1 MRSRT
6 AFAERVVCSTEFLG
20 MSVRAQCL
28 YFALCMR
35 ADDDGFVGSP
45 KPVMQII
52 SATETELSELVSKK
66 YIISFEDGVIA
77 IRHWFVNNCIR
88 KVTYTPSVHQDK
100 KRVIL
105 AAGKS
110 KEYMDPLDNLP
121 PVNGADKVENE
132 VSKEVPPR
140 KKVSPPLMVPSS
152 SPPTTPVSLSP
163 YNPPASQKEDPLQ
176 NARISSGGEES
187 SGNKT
192 KSVHRKSYGEHGR
205 VKLSQEEHD
214 RLVRDYGQAEAE
226 RCIAY
231 VDEIAQSTN
240 NKPGWKDWNLV
251 VRRCHRDGWGSKGGG
266 QKPQYGRSRLDVP
279 PPPSADWSHLKDIL
293 APKRRDT

>member
-1 MRSRT
+1 MRGKAS
-6 AFAERVVCSTEFLG
+6 FAGRIVCSNEFLEMSSGAQLLYYTLG
-20 MSVRAQCL
+20 MH
-28 YFALCMR
+28 

-45 KPVMQII
+45 KPIMRII
-52 SATETELSELVSKK
+52 SATEAELSELVSKK
-66 YIISFEDGVIA
+66 YIISFDDGVLA
-77 IRHWFVNNCIR
+77 IRHWFVNNRIR
-88 KVTYTPSVHQDK
+88 KDTYIPSVHQDK

-121 PVNGADKVENE
+121 PVNGADKVENA

-163 YNPPASQKEDPLQ
+163 YNPPASQKDTPLQ

-187 SGNKT
+187 SENKT

-214 RLVRDYGQAEAE
+214 RLVRDYGQAETE

-251 VRRCHRDGWGSKGGG
+251 VRRCHRDGWGSKGGT

-279 PPPSADWSHLKDIL
+279 PPPSADWSHLKEIL

>member
-1 MRSRT
+1 MRGKAS
-6 AFAERVVCSTEFLG
+6 FAERIVCSNEFLEMSGGAQLLYYTLG
-20 MSVRAQCL
+20 MH
-28 YFALCMR
+28 

-45 KPVMQII
+45 KPIMRSI
-52 SATETELSELVSKK
+52 SATKAELSELLQKK
-66 YIISFEDGVIA
+66 YIISFDDGVLA
-77 IRHWFVNNCIR
+77 IRHWFVNNRIR
-88 KVTYTPSVHQDK
+88 KDTYIPSVHQDK
-100 KRVIL
+100 KRLIL
-105 AAGKS
+105 AAGKG
-110 KEYMDPLDNLP
+110 KEYQDPLDNLP
-121 PVNGADKVENE
+121 TENGADKGENE

-187 SGNKT
+187 SGKET
-192 KSVHRKSYGEHGR
+192 KSIHRKSYGEHGR

-251 VRRCHRDGWGSKGGG
+251 VRRCHRDGWGSKGQPAKAKTGNIF
-266 QKPQYGRSRLDVP
+266 LEM
-279 PPPSADWSHLKDIL
+279 LNE
-293 APKRRDT
+293 RRQ

>member
-66 YIISFEDGVIA
+66 YIISFDDGVIA

-163 YNPPASQKEDPLQ
+163 YNPPASQKDTPLQ

-214 RLVRDYGQAEAE
+214 RLVRDYGQAETE

-251 VRRCHRDGWGSKGGG
+251 VRRCHRDGWGSKGQPAKAKTGNIF
-266 QKPQYGRSRLDVP
+266 LEM
-279 PPPSADWSHLKDIL
+279 LNE
-293 APKRRDT
+293 RRQ

>member
-1 MRSRT
+1 MRGKAS
-6 AFAERVVCSTEFLG
+6 FAERIVCSNEFLEMSGGAQLLYYTLG
-20 MSVRAQCL
+20 MH
-28 YFALCMR
+28 

-45 KPVMQII
+45 KPIMRSI
-52 SATETELSELVSKK
+52 SATKAELSELLQKK
-66 YIISFEDGVIA
+66 YIISFDDGVLA
-77 IRHWFVNNCIR
+77 IRHWFVNNRIR
-88 KVTYTPSVHQDK
+88 KDTYIPSVHQDK
-100 KRVIL
+100 KRLIL
-105 AAGKS
+105 ATGKG
-110 KEYMDPLDNLP
+110 KEYQDPLDSLP
-121 PVNGADKVENE
+121 QVNGADKVENE

-140 KKVSPPLMVPSS
+140 KKVSSPLMVPSS
-152 SPPTTPVSLSP
+152 SPPTTPLSLSP

-187 SGNKT
+187 SGEKT

-205 VKLSQEEHD
+205 VKLSQEEYD

-251 VRRCHRDGWGSKGGG
+251 VRRCHRDGWGSKGQPAKAKTGNIF
-266 QKPQYGRSRLDVP
+266 LEM
-279 PPPSADWSHLKDIL
+279 LNE
-293 APKRRDT
+293 RRQ

>member
-1 MRSRT
+1 MRGKAS
-6 AFAERVVCSTEFLG
+6 FAERIVCSNEFLEMSGGAQLLYYTLG
-20 MSVRAQCL
+20 MH
-28 YFALCMR
+28 

-45 KPVMQII
+45 KPIMRSI
-52 SATETELSELVSKK
+52 SATKAELSELLQKK
-66 YIISFEDGVIA
+66 YIISFDDGVLA
-77 IRHWFVNNCIR
+77 IRHWFVNNRIR
-88 KVTYTPSVHQDK
+88 KDTYIPSVHQDK
-100 KRVIL
+100 KRLIL
-105 AAGKS
+105 AAGKG
-110 KEYMDPLDNLP
+110 KEYQDPLDSLP
-121 PVNGADKVENE
+121 QVNGADKGENE

-140 KKVSPPLMVPSS
+140 KKVSSPLMVPSS

-187 SGNKT
+187 SGKET

-251 VRRCHRDGWGSKGGG
+251 VRRCHRDGWGSKGQPAKAKTGNIF
-266 QKPQYGRSRLDVP
+266 LEM
-279 PPPSADWSHLKDIL
+279 LNE
-293 APKRRDT
+293 RRQ

>member
-66 YIISFEDGVIA
+66 YIISFDDGVIA

-88 KVTYTPSVHQDK
+88 KVTYIPSVYQDK
-100 KRVIL
+100 KRMIL

-121 PVNGADKVENE
+121 TENGADQGENE

-176 NARISSGGEES
+176 NSLRFSGDEEIT
-187 SGNKT
+187 GKKT

-205 VKLSQEEHD
+205 VKLSQEEYD

-231 VDEIAQSTN
+231 VDELAQSTN
-240 NKPGWKDWNLV
+240 NRPGWKDWNLV
-251 VRRCHRDGWGSKGGG
+251 VRRCHRDGWGSKGRNAGKNSQDSG
-266 QKPQYGRSRLDVP
+266 NPFFALAARLEAEGR
-279 PPPSADWSHLKDIL
+279 
-293 APKRRDT
+293 

>member
-1 MRSRT
+1 MRGKAS
-6 AFAERVVCSTEFLG
+6 FAERIVCSNEFLEMSGGAQLLYYTLG
-20 MSVRAQCL
+20 MH
-28 YFALCMR
+28 

-45 KPVMQII
+45 KPIMRSI
-52 SATETELSELVSKK
+52 SATKAELSELLQKK
-66 YIISFEDGVIA
+66 YIISFDDGVLA
-77 IRHWFVNNCIR
+77 IRHWFVNNRIR
-88 KVTYTPSVHQDK
+88 KDTYIPSVHQDK
-100 KRVIL
+100 KRLIL
-105 AAGKS
+105 AAGKG
-110 KEYMDPLDNLP
+110 KEYQDPLDSLP
-121 PVNGADKVENE
+121 QVNGADKVENE

-140 KKVSPPLMVPSS
+140 KKVSSPLMVPSS

-176 NARISSGGEES
+176 NARISSWVEES
-187 SGNKT
+187 SGKET

-251 VRRCHRDGWGSKGGG
+251 VRRCHRDGWGSKGQPAKAKTGNIF
-266 QKPQYGRSRLDVP
+266 LEM
-279 PPPSADWSHLKDIL
+279 LNE
-293 APKRRDT
+293 RRQ

>member
-1 MRSRT
+1 MRGKAS
-6 AFAERVVCSTEFLG
+6 FAERIVCSNEFLEMSGGAQLLYYTLG
-20 MSVRAQCL
+20 MH
-28 YFALCMR
+28 

-45 KPVMQII
+45 KPIMRSI
-52 SATETELSELVSKK
+52 SATKAELSELLQKK
-66 YIISFEDGVIA
+66 YIISFDDGVLA
-77 IRHWFVNNCIR
+77 IRHWFVNNRIR
-88 KVTYTPSVHQDK
+88 KDTYIPSVHQDK
-100 KRVIL
+100 KRLIL
-105 AAGKS
+105 AAGKG
-110 KEYMDPLDNLP
+110 KEYQDPLDSLP
-121 PVNGADKVENE
+121 QVNGADKGENE

-152 SPPTTPVSLSP
+152 SPPTTPFSLSP

-176 NARISSGGEES
+176 NARISSGGEEI
-187 SGNKT
+187 SGEKT

-251 VRRCHRDGWGSKGGG
+251 VRRCHRDGWGSKGQPAKAKTGNIF
-266 QKPQYGRSRLDVP
+266 LEM
-279 PPPSADWSHLKDIL
+279 LNE
-293 APKRRDT
+293 RRQ

>member
-1 MRSRT
+1 MSNRIS
-6 AFAERVVCSTEFLG
+6 FAKSVVLSGEFLE
-20 MSVRAQCL
+20 MSGDAQFL

-35 ADDDGFVGSP
+35 ADDDGFVDNP
-45 KPVMQII
+45 KPIMTKI
-52 SATETELSELVSKK
+52 SATEAELSELLQKK
-66 YIISFEDGVIA
+66 YIISFPDGVIA
-77 IRHWFVNNCIR
+77 IRHWLVNNFIR
-88 KVTYTPSVHQDK
+88 KDTYIPSVHQDK
-100 KRVIL
+100 KRLIL

-110 KEYMDPLDNLP
+110 KEYMDPLDSLSP
-121 PVNGADKVENE
+121 AKGADQGENE
-132 VSKEVPPR
+132 VFKEIPPR
-140 KKVSPPLMVPSS
+140 KKVSSPLMVPSS

-163 YNPPASQKEDPLQ
+163 YNPPASQKDNPPQ
-176 NARISSGGEES
+176 NARISSWVEES
-187 SGNKT
+187 SGEKT

-251 VRRCHRDGWGSKGGG
+251 VRRCHRDGWGNKGQPAKAKTGNIF
-266 QKPQYGRSRLDVP
+266 LEM
-279 PPPSADWSHLKDIL
+279 LNE
-293 APKRRDT
+293 RRQEYDT

>member
-1 MRSRT
+1 MRGKAS
-6 AFAERVVCSTEFLG
+6 FSERIVCSNEFLEMSSGAQLLYYTLG
-20 MSVRAQCL
+20 MH
-28 YFALCMR
+28 

-45 KPVMQII
+45 KPIMRII

-66 YIISFEDGVIA
+66 YIISFDDGVLA
-77 IRHWFVNNCIR
+77 IRHWFVNNRIR
-88 KVTYTPSVHQDK
+88 KDTYIPSVHQDK

-110 KEYMDPLDNLP
+110 KEYMDPQDNLL

-163 YNPPASQKEDPLQ
+163 YNPPASQKDTPLQ

-214 RLVRDYGQAEAE
+214 RLVRDYGQAETE

-251 VRRCHRDGWGSKGGG
+251 VRRCHRDGWGSKGGNAG
-266 QKPQYGRSRLDVP
+266 KNSQASGNPFFALAARLEAEGR
-279 PPPSADWSHLKDIL
+279 
-293 APKRRDT
+293 

>member
-66 YIISFEDGVIA
+66 YIISFDDGVLA

-88 KVTYTPSVHQDK
+88 KVTYIPSVHQDK
-100 KRVIL
+100 KRLIL
-105 AAGKS
+105 AAGKG
-110 KEYMDPLDNLP
+110 KEYQDPLDSLP
-121 PVNGADKVENE
+121 QVNGADKGENE
-132 VSKEVPPR
+132 VSQEIPPR
-140 KKVSPPLMVPSS
+140 KKVSSPLMVPSS

-163 YNPPASQKEDPLQ
+163 YNPPASQKDNPPQ
-176 NARISSGGEES
+176 NARISSWVEES
-187 SGNKT
+187 SGERT

-251 VRRCHRDGWGSKGGG
+251 VRRCHRDGWGSKGQPAKAKTGNIF
-266 QKPQYGRSRLDVP
+266 LEM
-279 PPPSADWSHLKDIL
+279 LNE
-293 APKRRDT
+293 RRQ

>member
-1 MRSRT
+1 MRGKAS
-6 AFAERVVCSTEFLG
+6 FAGRIVCSNEFLEMSSGAQLLYYTLG
-20 MSVRAQCL
+20 MH
-28 YFALCMR
+28 

-45 KPVMQII
+45 KPIMRII
-52 SATETELSELVSKK
+52 SATEAELSELVSKK
-66 YIISFEDGVIA
+66 YIISFDDGVLA
-77 IRHWFVNNCIR
+77 IRHWFVNNRIR
-88 KVTYTPSVHQDK
+88 KDTYIPSVYQDK
-100 KRVIL
+100 KRMIL

-110 KEYMDPLDNLP
+110 KEYMDPLDNVP

-176 NARISSGGEES
+176 NSLRFSGDEEIT
-187 SGNKT
+187 GKKT

-205 VKLSQEEHD
+205 VKLSQEEYD

-226 RCIAY
+226 RCIDY
-231 VDEIAQSTN
+231 VDELAQSTN
-240 NKPGWKDWNLV
+240 NRPGWKDWNLV
-251 VRRCHRDGWGSKGGG
+251 VRRCHRDGWGSKGRNAGKNSQDSG
-266 QKPQYGRSRLDVP
+266 NPFFALAARLEAEGR
-279 PPPSADWSHLKDIL
+279 
-293 APKRRDT
+293 

>member
-1 MRSRT
+1 MRGKAS
-6 AFAERVVCSTEFLG
+6 FAERIVCSNEFLEMSGGAQLLYYTLG
-20 MSVRAQCL
+20 MH
-28 YFALCMR
+28 

-45 KPVMQII
+45 KPIMRSI
-52 SATETELSELVSKK
+52 SATKAELSELLQKK
-66 YIISFEDGVIA
+66 YIISFDDGVLA
-77 IRHWFVNNCIR
+77 IRHWFVNNRIR
-88 KVTYTPSVHQDK
+88 KDTYIPSVHQDK
-100 KRVIL
+100 KRLIL
-105 AAGKS
+105 AAGKG
-110 KEYMDPLDNLP
+110 KEYQNPLDSLP
-121 PVNGADKVENE
+121 QVNGADKGENE

-140 KKVSPPLMVPSS
+140 KKVSSPLMVPSS

-187 SGNKT
+187 SGKET

-251 VRRCHRDGWGSKGGG
+251 VRRCHRDGWGSKGQPAKAKTGNIF
-266 QKPQYGRSRLDVP
+266 LEM
-279 PPPSADWSHLKDIL
+279 LNE
-293 APKRRDT
+293 RRQ

>member
-66 YIISFEDGVIA
+66 YIISFDDGVIA

-88 KVTYTPSVHQDK
+88 KVTYIPSVHQDK

-176 NARISSGGEES
+176 NSLRFSGDEEIT
-187 SGNKT
+187 GNKT

-214 RLVRDYGQAEAE
+214 RLVRDYGQAETE

-266 QKPQYGRSRLDVP
+266 QKPKYGGSRLDVP

-293 APKRRDT
+293 APKRRDP

>member
-6 AFAERVVCSTEFLG
+6 SFAERIVCSNEFLEMSGGAQLLYYTLG
-20 MSVRAQCL
+20 MH
-28 YFALCMR
+28 
-35 ADDDGFVGSP
+35 ADDDGFIGSP
-45 KPVMQII
+45 KPIMRSI
-52 SATETELSELVSKK
+52 SATELELSELVSKK
-66 YIISFEDGVIA
+66 YIIPFDDGVIA
-77 IRHWFVNNCIR
+77 IRHWFVNNRIR
-88 KVTYTPSVHQDK
+88 KDTYTPSVHQDK

-105 AAGKS
+105 GAGRS

-121 PVNGADKVENE
+121 PENRVDQGENE
-132 VSKEVPPR
+132 VSHEIPPR

-163 YNPPASQKEDPLQ
+163 YNPPASQKDNPPQ
-176 NARISSGGEES
+176 NSLLLSGDEEIT
-187 SGNKT
+187 GKKT

-240 NKPGWKDWNLV
+240 NKAGWKDWNLV

-266 QKPQYGRSRLDVP
+266 QKPKYGGSRLDVP
-279 PPPSADWSHLKDIL
+279 PPPSADWSHLKEIL

>member
-1 MRSRT
+1 MRGKAS
-6 AFAERVVCSTEFLG
+6 FAGRIVCSNEFLEMSSGAQLLYYTLG
-20 MSVRAQCL
+20 MH
-28 YFALCMR
+28 

-45 KPVMQII
+45 KPIMRII

-66 YIISFEDGVIA
+66 YIISFDDGVLA
-77 IRHWFVNNCIR
+77 IRHWFVNNRIR
-88 KVTYTPSVHQDK
+88 KDTYIPSIHQDK
-100 KRVIL
+100 KRMIL

-110 KEYMDPLDNLP
+110 KEYMDPLDNLS

-163 YNPPASQKEDPLQ
+163 YNPPASQKDTPLQ
-176 NARISSGGEES
+176 NSLRFSGDEEIT
-187 SGNKT
+187 GKKT

-214 RLVRDYGQAEAE
+214 RLVRDYGQVEAE

-231 VDEIAQSTN
+231 VDELAQSTN
-240 NKPGWKDWNLV
+240 NRPGWKDWNLV
-251 VRRCHRDGWGSKGGG
+251 VRRCHRDGWGSKGRNAVGNSQDSG
-266 QKPQYGRSRLDVP
+266 NPFFALAERLE
-279 PPPSADWSHLKDIL
+279 AEGK
-293 APKRRDT
+293 

>member
-1 MRSRT
+1 MRGKAS
-6 AFAERVVCSTEFLG
+6 FAERIVCSNEFLEMSGGAQLLYYTLG
-20 MSVRAQCL
+20 MH
-28 YFALCMR
+28 

-45 KPVMQII
+45 KPIMRSI
-52 SATETELSELVSKK
+52 SATKAELSELLQKK
-66 YIISFEDGVIA
+66 YIISFDDGVLA
-77 IRHWFVNNCIR
+77 IRHWFVNNRIR
-88 KVTYTPSVHQDK
+88 KDTYIPSVHQDK
-100 KRVIL
+100 KRLIL
-105 AAGKS
+105 AAGKG
-110 KEYMDPLDNLP
+110 KEYQDPLDSLP
-121 PVNGADKVENE
+121 QVNGSDKGENE

-140 KKVSPPLMVPSS
+140 KKVSSPLMVPSS

-176 NARISSGGEES
+176 NARISSWVEES
-187 SGNKT
+187 SGKET

-251 VRRCHRDGWGSKGGG
+251 VRRCHRDGWGSKGQPAKAKTGNIF
-266 QKPQYGRSRLDVP
+266 LEM
-279 PPPSADWSHLKDIL
+279 LNE
-293 APKRRDT
+293 RRQ

>member
-6 AFAERVVCSTEFLG
+6 SFAERVVCSTEFLG
-20 MSVRAQCL
+20 LSVRAQCL

-66 YIISFEDGVIA
+66 YIIPFDDGVVA

-105 AAGKS
+105 GAGRS

-121 PVNGADKVENE
+121 PVNGADQGKNE
-132 VSKEVPPR
+132 VSQEVPPR

-163 YNPPASQKEDPLQ
+163 YNPPASQKDTPLQ
-176 NARISSGGEES
+176 NSLHFSRAEEIT
-187 SGNKT
+187 GKKT
-192 KSVHRKSYGEHGR
+192 KNVHRKSYGEHGR

-251 VRRCHRDGWGSKGGG
+251 VRRCHRDGWGSKGGKVG
-266 QKPQYGRSRLDVP
+266 KNSQESGNPFFAIAARLE
-279 PPPSADWSHLKDIL
+279 AEGK
-293 APKRRDT
+293 

>member
-1 MRSRT
+1 MSART
-6 AFAERVVCSTEFLG
+6 SFAKSVVLSEDFLG
-20 MSVRAQCL
+20 MSGGAQFL

-35 ADDDGFVGSP
+35 ADDDGFVDNP
-45 KPVMQII
+45 KPIMSKI

-66 YIISFEDGVIA
+66 YIIPFDDGVIA
-77 IRHWFVNNCIR
+77 IRHWFVNNRIR
-88 KVTYTPSVHQDK
+88 KDTYIPSVHQDK

-121 PVNGADKVENE
+121 HENGADKGKNE
-132 VSKEVPPR
+132 VSQEIPPR

-163 YNPPASQKEDPLQ
+163 YNPPASQKDNPPQ
-176 NARISSGGEES
+176 NSLLFSGTEEIT
-187 SGNKT
+187 GKKT

-240 NKPGWKDWNLV
+240 NKAGWKDWNLV

>member
-52 SATETELSELVSKK
+52 SATETELSELVLKK
-66 YIISFEDGVIA
+66 YIISFDDGVIA

-105 AAGKS
+105 GAGRR

-121 PVNGADKVENE
+121 PENRVDQGGNE
-132 VSKEVPPR
+132 VSQEVPPR

-163 YNPPASQKEDPLQ
+163 YNPPASQKDTPFQ

-266 QKPQYGRSRLDVP
+266 QKPKYGGSRLDVP

-293 APKRRDT
+293 APKRRDS

>member
-121 PVNGADKVENE
+121 TVNGADQGENA

-152 SPPTTPVSLSP
+152 SPPATPVSLSP
-163 YNPPASQKEDPLQ
+163 YNPPASQKDIPLQ

-240 NKPGWKDWNLV
+240 NKSGWKDWNLV
-251 VRRCHRDGWGSKGGG
+251 VRRCHRDGWGSKGGNAG
-266 QKPQYGRSRLDVP
+266 KNSQASGNPFFALAARLEAEGR
-279 PPPSADWSHLKDIL
+279 
-293 APKRRDT
+293 

>member
-66 YIISFEDGVIA
+66 YIISFDDGVIA

-88 KVTYTPSVHQDK
+88 KVTYIPSIHQDK

-121 PVNGADKVENE
+121 TVNGADKVENE

-163 YNPPASQKEDPLQ
+163 YNPPASQKDSPLQ

-251 VRRCHRDGWGSKGGG
+251 VRRCHRDGWGSKGGNAG
-266 QKPQYGRSRLDVP
+266 KNSQDGGNPFFALAARLE
-279 PPPSADWSHLKDIL
+279 AEGK
-293 APKRRDT
+293 

>member
-1 MRSRT
+1 MRGKAS
-6 AFAERVVCSTEFLG
+6 FAGRIVCSNEFLEMSSGAQLLYYTLG
-20 MSVRAQCL
+20 MH
-28 YFALCMR
+28 

-45 KPVMQII
+45 KPIMRII
-52 SATETELSELVSKK
+52 SATEAELSELVSKK
-66 YIISFEDGVIA
+66 YIISFDDGVLA
-77 IRHWFVNNCIR
+77 IRHWFVNNRIR
-88 KVTYTPSVHQDK
+88 KDTYIPSVYQDK
-100 KRVIL
+100 KRMIL

-163 YNPPASQKEDPLQ
+163 YNPPASQKDSPLQ

-251 VRRCHRDGWGSKGGG
+251 VRRCHRDGWGSKGGNTG
-266 QKPQYGRSRLDVP
+266 KNSQASGNPFFALAARLEAEGR
-279 PPPSADWSHLKDIL
+279 
-293 APKRRDT
+293 

>member
-1 MRSRT
+1 
-6 AFAERVVCSTEFLG
+6 

-66 YIISFEDGVIA
+66 YIIPFDDGVIA

-88 KVTYTPSVHQDK
+88 KVTYIPSVHQDK

-105 AAGKS
+105 AAGRS

-121 PVNGADKVENE
+121 PENRVDQGGNE
-132 VSKEVPPR
+132 VSQEIPPR

-163 YNPPASQKEDPLQ
+163 YNPLASQKDNPPQ
-176 NARISSGGEES
+176 NSLLFSGDEEIT
-187 SGNKT
+187 GKKT

-240 NKPGWKDWNLV
+240 NKAGWKDWNLV
-251 VRRCHRDGWGSKGGG
+251 VRRCHRDGWGSKGENAGKNSQASG
-266 QKPQYGRSRLDVP
+266 NPFFAIAARLEAEGR
-279 PPPSADWSHLKDIL
+279 
-293 APKRRDT
+293 